1 MTPLRPVVLVTA
13 GHKRLGR
20 AVALY
25 LARHGAD
32 VAIHYRSDP
41 ETAQEVVA
49 QLQELGA
56 HAVAIQAELTD
67 TAAVGDLLQ
76 QAVAALGRL
85 DWLVGCA
92 ASWEPT
98 PLASLTAAQLDGVL
112 QTNARAPVDLV
123 LQALPWLRQSQ
134 DARVVLFGDLAGR
147 LAFSGYLAHSMAKA
161 ALHAA
166 VAGLAA
172 ELGPMVAVNGI
183 APGAVMQPADM
194 DAAAWTALQ
203 RRVPQG
209 QLALADVDLPVDAV
223 AATVHFLLTAPRYL
237 SGQIVAVDGGR
248 TARW

>member
-1 MTPLRPVVLVTA
+1 VTPQRPVVLVTA

-20 AVALY
+20 AVALN
-25 LARHGAD
+25 LAEQGAD
-32 VAIHYRSDP
+32 VAVHYRSDP
-41 ETAQEVVA
+41 ALAAEVVA
-49 QLQELGA
+49 QLQALGA
-56 HAVAIQAELTD
+56 RAAAFQAELTD
-67 TAAVGDLLQ
+67 SAAVGQLLVQ
-76 QAVAALGRL
+76 VHGQLGRL

-98 PLASLTAAQLDGVL
+98 PLASLTAAQLDAVL
-112 QTNARAPVDLV
+112 QSNARAPVDLV
-123 LQALPWLRQSQ
+123 VQALPWLRQSA

-147 LAFSGYLAHSMAKA
+147 LPFSGYLAHSMAKA

-172 ELGPMVAVNGI
+172 ELGPQVAVNGI
-183 APGAVMQPADM
+183 APGAVLQPADM
-194 DAAAWTALQ
+194 EAAAWTALQ

-209 QLALADVDLPVDAV
+209 QLALADAALPVDAV